1 MKDKGFARFGY
12 VLRGVTNED
21 IRILDEH
28 EIRYSL
34 RGHGNAYFDYLDER
48 DKAARILNKS

>member
-12 VLRGVTNED
+12 VLRGVTNKD

-48 DKAARILNKS
+48 NKAARLLNKS